1 MTAPASLI
9 ALAAELVDTN
19 PAASQLIVS
28 LGNAETAV
36 EVLEALNVYD
46 ETVLD
51 SLESDLEDETDEDED
66 EDETD
71 EVEVEVDES
80 ELVAA

>member
-19 PAASQLIVS
+19 PAASQLIVN
-28 LGNAETAV
+28 LGNAETGD
-36 EVLEALNVYD
+36 EVLQALNTYD
-46 ETVLD
+46 VTTLD
-51 SLESDLEDETDEDED
+51 LIQSDLEDED

-71 EVEVEVDES
+71 EDETDEVEVDET
-80 ELVAA
+80 ELVSA

>member
-1 MTAPASLI
+1 MTAPVSLI

-36 EVLEALNVYD
+36 EVLEALNTYD
-46 ETVLD
+46 VTTLD
-51 SLESDLEDETDEDED
+51 LIQSDLEDED

-80 ELVAA
+80 ELVPA

>member
-36 EVLEALNVYD
+36 EVVEALNVYD
-46 ETVLD
+46 ETILD
-51 SLESDLEDETDEDED
+51 SIESDED

-71 EVEVEVDES
+71 EVEVDET
-80 ELVAA
+80 ELVAV

>member
-1 MTAPASLI
+1 MTATASLI

-36 EVLEALNVYD
+36 EVVEALNVYD

-51 SLESDLEDETDEDED
+51 SIESDED

-71 EVEVEVDES
+71 EVEVDET
-80 ELVAA
+80 ELVAV

>member
-19 PAASQLIVS
+19 PAASQLIVN

-36 EVLEALNVYD
+36 EVVEALNVYD
-46 ETVLD
+46 ESILD
-51 SLESDLEDETDEDED
+51 SLESVDEDEDED

-71 EVEVEVDES
+71 EVEVDET
-80 ELVAA
+80 ELVAV

>member
-36 EVLEALNVYD
+36 EVVEALNVYD

-51 SLESDLEDETDEDED
+51 SIESDEDED

-71 EVEVEVDES
+71 EVEVDET
-80 ELVAA
+80 ELVAVW

>member
-36 EVLEALNVYD
+36 EVVEALNVYD

-51 SLESDLEDETDEDED
+51 SIESDEDED

-71 EVEVEVDES
+71 EVEVETD
-80 ELVAA
+80 ELVAV

>member
-36 EVLEALNVYD
+36 EVVEALNVYD

-51 SLESDLEDETDEDED
+51 SIESDEDED

-71 EVEVEVDES
+71 EVEVVET
-80 ELVAA
+80 ELVAV

>member
-28 LGNAETAV
+28 LGNAKTAV
-36 EVLEALNVYD
+36 EVVEALNVYD

-51 SLESDLEDETDEDED
+51 SIESDEDED

-71 EVEVEVDES
+71 EVEVDET
-80 ELVAA
+80 ELVAV

>member
-1 MTAPASLI
+1 M
-9 ALAAELVDTN
+9 
-19 PAASQLIVS
+19 
-28 LGNAETAV
+28 
-36 EVLEALNVYD
+36 EALNVYD

-51 SLESDLEDETDEDED
+51 SLESDEDED

-80 ELVAA
+80 ELVPA

>member
-1 MTAPASLI
+1 MTAPVSLI

-36 EVLEALNVYD
+36 EVVEALNVYD

-51 SLESDLEDETDEDED
+51 SLESDEDEDED

-80 ELVAA
+80 ELVPA

>member
-36 EVLEALNVYD
+36 EVVEALNVYD

-51 SLESDLEDETDEDED
+51 SIESDEDED

-71 EVEVEVDES
+71 EDDTETDEVEVDET
-80 ELVAA
+80 ELVAV

>member
-19 PAASQLIVS
+19 PAASQLIVN
-28 LGNAETAV
+28 LGNAETGD
-36 EVLEALNVYD
+36 EVLEALNTYD
-46 ETVLD
+46 VTTLD
-51 SLESDLEDETDEDED
+51 LIQSDLEDEDETD

-71 EVEVEVDES
+71 EVEVDES
-80 ELVAA
+80 ELVPA

>member
-36 EVLEALNVYD
+36 EVVEALNVYD

-51 SLESDLEDETDEDED
+51 SIESDEDG
-66 EDETD
+66 DETD
-71 EVEVEVDES
+71 EVEVETD
-80 ELVAA
+80 ELVAV

>member
-36 EVLEALNVYD
+36 EVVEALNVYD
-46 ETVLD
+46 ETILD
-51 SLESDLEDETDEDED
+51 SIESDEDED

-71 EVEVEVDES
+71 EVEVDET
-80 ELVAA
+80 ELVAV

>member
-1 MTAPASLI
+1 MTATASLI

-28 LGNAETAV
+28 LANAETAV
-36 EVLEALNVYD
+36 EVVEALNVYD

-51 SLESDLEDETDEDED
+51 SIESDED

-71 EVEVEVDES
+71 EVEVDES
-80 ELVAA
+80 ELVAV

>member
-36 EVLEALNVYD
+36 EVVEALNVYD

-51 SLESDLEDETDEDED
+51 SLESDEDEDED

-80 ELVAA
+80 ELVPA

>member
-28 LGNAETAV
+28 LGNAETAA
-36 EVLEALNVYD
+36 EVVEALNVYD

-51 SLESDLEDETDEDED
+51 SIESDEDETD

-71 EVEVEVDES
+71 EVEVDET
-80 ELVAA
+80 ELVAV

>member
-36 EVLEALNVYD
+36 EVVEALNVYD

-51 SLESDLEDETDEDED
+51 SIESDEDED
-66 EDETD
+66 EVETDEDDTETD
-71 EVEVEVDES
+71 EVEVDET
-80 ELVAA
+80 ELVAV

>member
-28 LGNAETAV
+28 LANAETAV
-36 EVLEALNVYD
+36 EVVEALNVYD

-51 SLESDLEDETDEDED
+51 SIESDED

-71 EVEVEVDES
+71 EVEVDET
-80 ELVAA
+80 ELVAV

>member
-28 LGNAETAV
+28 LGNAETAA
-36 EVLEALNVYD
+36 EVVEALNVYD
-46 ETVLD
+46 ETILD
-51 SLESDLEDETDEDED
+51 SIESDEDED

-71 EVEVEVDES
+71 EVEVDET
-80 ELVAA
+80 ELVAV

>member
-19 PAASQLIVS
+19 PAASQLIMS

-36 EVLEALNVYD
+36 EVVEALNVYD

-51 SLESDLEDETDEDED
+51 SIESDEDED

-71 EVEVEVDES
+71 EVEVDET
-80 ELVAA
+80 ELVAV

>member
-1 MTAPASLI
+1 MTATASLI

-36 EVLEALNVYD
+36 EVVEALNVYD

-51 SLESDLEDETDEDED
+51 SLESDEDED

-71 EVEVEVDES
+71 EVEVDETD
-80 ELVAA
+80 LVAV

>member
-19 PAASQLIVS
+19 PAASQLIVN
-28 LGNAETAV
+28 LGNAETGD
-36 EVLEALNVYD
+36 EVLEALNTYD
-46 ETVLD
+46 ESILD
-51 SLESDLEDETDEDED
+51 SLESVDED

-71 EVEVEVDES
+71 EVEVDET
-80 ELVAA
+80 ELVAV

>member
-1 MTAPASLI
+1 MTATASLI

-28 LGNAETAV
+28 LGNAETAA
-36 EVLEALNVYD
+36 EVVEALNVYD

-51 SLESDLEDETDEDED
+51 SIESDEDED
-66 EDETD
+66 EVETDEDDTETD
-71 EVEVEVDES
+71 EVEVDET
-80 ELVAA
+80 ELVAV

>member
-19 PAASQLIVS
+19 PAASQLIMS

-36 EVLEALNVYD
+36 EVVEALNVYD
-46 ETVLD
+46 ETVID
-51 SLESDLEDETDEDED
+51 SIESDED

-71 EVEVEVDES
+71 EVEVDET
-80 ELVAA
+80 ELVAV

>member
-36 EVLEALNVYD
+36 EVVEALNVYD
-46 ETVLD
+46 ETVID
-51 SLESDLEDETDEDED
+51 SIESDED

-71 EVEVEVDES
+71 EVEVDET
-80 ELVAA
+80 ELVAV

>member
-36 EVLEALNVYD
+36 EVVEALNVYD

-51 SLESDLEDETDEDED
+51 SIESDEDETD

-71 EVEVEVDES
+71 EVEVDET
-80 ELVAA
+80 ELVAV

>member
-36 EVLEALNVYD
+36 EVVEALNVYD

-51 SLESDLEDETDEDED
+51 SLESDEDEDED

>member
-19 PAASQLIVS
+19 PAASQLIVN
-28 LGNAETAV
+28 LGNAETGD
-36 EVLEALNVYD
+36 EVLEALNTYD
-46 ETVLD
+46 ESILD
-51 SLESDLEDETDEDED
+51 SLESDEDED

-80 ELVAA
+80 ELVPA

>member
-36 EVLEALNVYD
+36 EVVEALNVYD

-51 SLESDLEDETDEDED
+51 SIESDED

-71 EVEVEVDES
+71 EDDTETDEVEVDET
-80 ELVAA
+80 ELVAV

>member
-1 MTAPASLI
+1 MTATASLI

-19 PAASQLIVS
+19 PAASQLIMS

-36 EVLEALNVYD
+36 EVVEALNVYD

-51 SLESDLEDETDEDED
+51 SIESDEDED

-71 EVEVEVDES
+71 EVEVDET
-80 ELVAA
+80 ELVAV